1 MKENAVIAALPPM
14 TKYSYSTGLSP
25 KQCFLLV
32 VYTNDS
38 SVFISLFGLCGR
50 KLSLAEEG
58 RKVVSE
64 QATLAS
70 LEPRTTS
77 HLRCPSTR

>member
-25 KQCFLLV
+25 KQCFLLAGR
-32 VYTNDS
+32 YCII
-38 SVFISLFGLCGR
+38 ISLFGLCGR

-58 RKVVSE
+58 RKE
-64 QATLAS
+64 GGF
-70 LEPRTTS
+70 
-77 HLRCPSTR
+77 

>member
-25 KQCFLLV
+25 KQCFLLESRYCIIMIAV
-32 VYTNDS
+32 F
-38 SVFISLFGLCGR
+38 SVFISLFVLCGR

-58 RKVVSE
+58 RKE
-64 QATLAS
+64 GGF
-70 LEPRTTS
+70 
-77 HLRCPSTR
+77 

>member
-1 MKENAVIAALPPM
+1 MVWGGRSDKKSAFFEIERNSRGASSHDQI
-14 TKYSYSTGLSP
+14 KR
-25 KQCFLLV
+25 C
-32 VYTNDS
+32 NNNS
-38 SVFISLFGLCGR
+38 SVFISLLGSCGR

-77 HLRCPSTR
+77 HFPCSSTR

>member
-25 KQCFLLV
+25 KQCFLYRYLYCV
-32 VYTNDS
+32 VES
-38 SVFISLFGLCGR
+38 SALQ
-50 KLSLAEEG
+50 KKEE

>member
-25 KQCFLLV
+25 KQCFLLAVCLYRYLYCV
-32 VYTNDS
+32 VES
-38 SVFISLFGLCGR
+38 SALQ
-50 KLSLAEEG
+50 KKEE

>member
-25 KQCFLLV
+25 KQCFL
-32 VYTNDS
+32 
-38 SVFISLFGLCGR
+38 FISLFVLCGR

-58 RKVVSE
+58 RKE
-64 QATLAS
+64 GGF
-70 LEPRTTS
+70 
-77 HLRCPSTR
+77 

>member
-25 KQCFLLV
+25 KQCFLLAGR
-32 VYTNDS
+32 YCS
-38 SVFISLFGLCGR
+38 GVFISLFVLCGR

-58 RKVVSE
+58 RKE
-64 QATLAS
+64 GGF
-70 LEPRTTS
+70 
-77 HLRCPSTR
+77 